1 MLKTHHSHAFPQH
14 EDKRLLI
21 DGAWIGDEEVCEGQ
35 MEEGDR
41 CYNRFGRYERHR
53 CVLLPLGMVVSVYLA
68 RPYRVRRRMKLPQV
82 AKGGETG
89 GKKGDAQEAKK
100 K

>member
-1 MLKTHHSHAFPQH
+1 MGRVSLTGFGDVATSSHDVKETHHSHAFSQH

-21 DGAWIGDEEVCEGQ
+21 DGAWVGDEEVCERQ
-35 MEEGDR
+35 MEKRDR

-68 RPYRVRRRMKLPQV
+68 RL
-82 AKGGETG
+82 
-89 GKKGDAQEAKK
+89 
-100 K
+100 